1 MGSSVTSTSQRSLA
15 SAVAELVTDGDT
27 VFLGGFGHAV
37 PTAAGHELIRQERR
51 GLTVAR
57 SGCDILVDL
66 LVGAGCAEEVVFGWI
81 GNPGI
86 GLAHAFRRAV
96 ADGTVGWEEWTNFSL
111 VLRLEAARLGVPF
124 LPTKVLRAGDVRQG
138 LPELADVT
146 CPYTGEVL
154 TAVPALQPDVAIIHA
169 QRADPDGN
177 IQLWGVQGDTVT
189 GTLAAQRILATVEEI
204 VPHEV
209 ILETP
214 GRTVIPGHR
223 VDAVVE
229 VPWGAHPS
237 YVHEHYTRDDR
248 HYRDYD
254 AASRTPEGLDA
265 YLQRWV
271 LGCES
276 REEYLA
282 LVPRDELAWRPSPT

>member
-15 SAVAELVTDGDT
+15 SAVAELVDDGDT

-37 PTAAGHELIRQERR
+37 PTAAGHELIRQSRR

-66 LVGAGCAEEVVFGWI
+66 LVGAGCVDEVVFGWI

-96 ADGTVGWEEWTNFSL
+96 AEERIDWEEWTNFSL

-138 LPELADVT
+138 LPDLVDVT
-146 CPYTGEVL
+146 CPYTGEAL
-154 TAVPALQPDVAIIHA
+154 TAVPALEPDVAIIHA
-169 QRADPDGN
+169 QRADAEGN
-177 IQLWGVQGDTVT
+177 VQLWGIHGDTVT
-189 GTLAAQRILATVEEI
+189 GALASKRLLVTVEEI
-204 VPHEV
+204 VSHESV
-209 ILETP
+209 LEDP
-214 GRTVIPGHR
+214 GRTVIPAHR
-223 VDAVVE
+223 VDALVA

-237 YVHEHYTRDDR
+237 YVHAHYTRDDR

-254 AASRTPEGLDA
+254 AAARTPEGFEA

-271 LGCES
+271 LDCQT
-276 REEYLA
+276 REDYLA
-282 LVPRDELAWRPSPT
+282 LVPREQLAWRPSPR